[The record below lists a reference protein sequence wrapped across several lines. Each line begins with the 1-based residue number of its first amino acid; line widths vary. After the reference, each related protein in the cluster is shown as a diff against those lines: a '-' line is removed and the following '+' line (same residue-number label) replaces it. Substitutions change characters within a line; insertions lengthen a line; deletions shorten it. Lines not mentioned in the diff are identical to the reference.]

1 MDLNVRSMDLVEAF
15 NTFKTLDDGSKEY
28 INTEKLVINGIRI
41 KVSIFDIL
49 YERKNIVEKDKLGK
63 IIINGKVISLNDFD
77 FELLEREKVIKKFLI
92 DKLEDRQIARPR
104 GVE

>member
-41 KVSIFDIL
+41 KVSIFL
-49 YERKNIVEKDKLGK
+49 LCKMSYLMEHHTL
-63 IIINGKVISLNDFD
+63 
-77 FELLEREKVIKKFLI
+77 FE
-92 DKLEDRQIARPR
+92 A
-104 GVE
+104 